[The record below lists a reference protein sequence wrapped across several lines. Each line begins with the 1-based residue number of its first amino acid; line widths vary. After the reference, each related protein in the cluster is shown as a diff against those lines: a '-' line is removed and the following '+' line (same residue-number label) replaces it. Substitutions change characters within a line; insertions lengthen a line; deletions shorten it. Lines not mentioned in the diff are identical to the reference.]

1 MTLDFEYHFFQYK
14 NFFSLVI
21 LLPFKKMKKKV
32 ETFTH
37 TNKHQTPT
45 QLSAEKI
52 YRKTHILRWMRKIKY
67 SCVKSGGKLYF
78 LYK

>member
-1 MTLDFEYHFFQYK
+1 MTLDFEYYFFQYK
-14 NFFSLVI
+14 TFFSCDFTSI
-21 LLPFKKMKKKV
+21 QKNKKV

-37 TNKHQTPT
+37 TNKHQTPI

-67 SCVKSGGKLYF
+67 SCVKSGGKLNF